1 MDAKQIYLSPD
12 LAERLAAIDIGSNSV
27 RLMVAE
33 PLRGGNYRILDEERE
48 ATRLGR
54 TLSSNGLLDP
64 QAVDLTLTALR
75 RFKQI
80 ADGFQAAQLRTIA
93 TCAVREASNGPEF
106 CRRAKEELGLTIDV
120 ISAEREARLAFYS
133 VQRAFDLTS
142 KNVVVADIGG
152 GSTELILA
160 SGNLIEATFTTPLGA
175 VR

>member
-1 MDAKQIYLSPD
+1 M
-12 LAERLAAIDIGSNSV
+12 
-27 RLMVAE
+27 
-33 PLRGGNYRILDEERE
+33 
-48 ATRLGR
+48 
-54 TLSSNGLLDP
+54 
-64 QAVDLTLTALR
+64 
-75 RFKQI
+75 
-80 ADGFQAAQLRTIA
+80 QLRTIA

-120 ISAEREARLAFYS
+120 IGAEREARLAFYS

-175 VR
+175 VRLTEMHGQGAALTNDEYEKLCKTIDQQIRKLVKKPFLPHICSSARAALSRAWPK